1 MLMAIEK
8 LNTDSNRFKPQRDPI
23 WDRIREEVQL
33 EADKEPLL
41 TSFLHTTVLKHKSLE
56 DTLSLH
62 LAHKLDNPT
71 LPSILLREIIDDALQ
86 SDPSIG
92 VAIRADLSAFCDRD
106 PACDRYSLPLLY
118 LKGFMGLQC
127 YRIAHWLWTQGRT
140 ELALYLQGR
149 VSEVFAMDIHPAAQI
164 GKGIMID
171 HATSVVVG
179 ETAVISDNVS
189 MLHEVTLGGTGK
201 DTGDRHPKVMCGVLL
216 GAGAKVLGN
225 VTIGQGAKIAAGSV
239 VLTDVPAHQTF
250 AGIPAKATG
259 EMLDSD
265 SGHEP
270 AFDMD
275 HSLCCDD

>member
-1 MLMAIEK
+1 MAIEK
-8 LNTDSNRFKPQRDPI
+8 LQTRSERNSNAQDPI
-23 WDRIREEVQL
+23 WAQIREEVRQQA
-33 EADKEPLL
+33 ENEPLL
-41 TSFLHTTVLKHKSLE
+41 TSFLHTTVLKHKTLE

-71 LPSILLREIIDDALQ
+71 LPGILLREIIDDALR
-86 SDPSIG
+86 SDPVIG
-92 VAIRADLSAFCDRD
+92 EAIRADLTAFCERD

-118 LKGFMGLQC
+118 LKGFLGLQS
-127 YRIAHWLWTQGRT
+127 YRIAHWLWQRGRT
-140 ELALYLQGR
+140 ELALYIQGR
-149 VSEVFAMDIHPAAQI
+149 VSEVFGMDIHPAAQI

-179 ETAVISDNVS
+179 ETAVVSDNVS

-201 DTGDRHPKVMCGVLL
+201 EGGDRHPKVMCGVLL

-239 VLTDVPAHQTF
+239 VLTDVPPHQTF
-250 AGIPAKATG
+250 AGIPAKSTG
-259 EMLDSD
+259 EILDSE

-275 HSLCCDD
+275 HSLCCED